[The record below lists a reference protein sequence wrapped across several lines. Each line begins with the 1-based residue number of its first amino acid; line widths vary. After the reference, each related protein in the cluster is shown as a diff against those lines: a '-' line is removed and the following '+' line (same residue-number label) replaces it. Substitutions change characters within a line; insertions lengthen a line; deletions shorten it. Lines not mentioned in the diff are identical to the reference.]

1 MRRAARMY
9 PDALAVDDGR
19 TVRTHAQLIR
29 RGECLANGLDRLG
42 VPPGAAVGILSGN
55 RTEYV
60 EADVALALGR
70 RVRVALN
77 ARLHLEDFRYM
88 AADAGLAALFYSA
101 EFAEHAAALAEESG
115 VLPIAFDAVADGPG
129 GGHGIDSLVADA
141 PPDARVRDT
150 DPEGIAWISY
160 TSGTTGRPKGVMLS
174 HRAIREVALN
184 LLLEVGPVAPEE
196 QILLTQPISHG
207 AGYFVL
213 PYLMAG
219 AGVYVMR
226 QFDPEQVWH
235 LSQNPAMRTLKAV
248 PTMLEAI
255 LAAEPAAGLAAGW
268 GFQSIVY
275 GASGIAPALLNLAM
289 ERFGPT
295 LVQDYGQSE
304 APVTITCLQKRDH
317 LDPSARLSAGRPW
330 LSVAVEIRDGDGAP
344 VAPGDLGEVYV
355 RGKHLMSGYH
365 GKPAETGEVLRDG
378 WLRTKDLAIADE
390 RGFVYLR
397 GRRDEMINTGGF
409 NVAPR
414 EVEDVLAAF
423 RDVEEVVVL
432 GMPDE
437 RWGDAVTAVV
447 RPSAGALLDVDELL
461 AFARPRLGIRVP
473 RRVAVW
479 PRIPRNAYG
488 KVDRNAIRAALDGPG
503 QPTESAHG

>member
-1 MRRAARMY
+1 MY

-29 RGECLANGLDRLG
+29 RGEGLANGLDRLG

-101 EFAEHAAALAEESG
+101 EFAEHAAALAEEPG
-115 VLPIAFDAVADGPG
+115 VVPIALDGDALS
-129 GGHGIDSLVADA
+129 GGHSVESLVADA
-141 PPDARVRDT
+141 PAAPRIRDT
-150 DPEGIAWISY
+150 DPEGVAWISY
-160 TSGTTGRPKGVMLS
+160 TSGTTGRPKGVVLS

-184 LLLEVGPVAPEE
+184 LLLELGPVVPEE

-213 PYLMAG
+213 PYLMSG
-219 AGVYVMR
+219 AGVHVMR
-226 QFDPEQVWH
+226 HFDPEQVWH
-235 LSQNPAMRTLKAV
+235 LSRNPAMRTLKAV

-255 LAAEPAAGLAAGW
+255 LAAEPSAGRGAEW
-268 GFQSIVY
+268 GFESIVY
-275 GASGIAPALLNLAM
+275 GASGIAPALLNLAV

-317 LDPSARLSAGRPW
+317 LDESARLSAGRPW
-330 LSVAVEIRDGDGAP
+330 RSVAVEVRDGDG
-344 VAPGDLGEVYV
+344 VQVGPGELGEVYV
-355 RGKHLMSGYH
+355 RGNHLMSGYH
-365 GKPAETGEVLRDG
+365 GKPAETAEVLRDG
-378 WLRTKDLAIADE
+378 WLRTKDLAITDE

-423 RDVEEVVVL
+423 QDVEEVVVL

-447 RPSAGALLDVDELL
+447 RPSAGARLDVEELL

-479 PRIPRNAYG
+479 SRIPRNAYG
-488 KVDRNAIRAALDGPG
+488 KVDRNAIRAALDGTGRPA
-503 QPTESAHG
+503 ESSHG